1 MASPVPAEDDN
12 IDEDNDFN
20 EDDLQQAGIKLVE
33 FDSED
38 DSDGDYDEFED
49 DQEEELH
56 REAEKRPKLQTG
68 SKYMKGGIFRKK
80 LDDLIMAGELK
91 AKDPVVRLL
100 YDYGFNGLPD
110 WDVSTAKELQEEVA
124 SALAASCDFQDDIE
138 IDKLDPCERGLAE
151 CVKRHLEIQE
161 THGSIVP
168 SSLDPVLK
176 KLTPQQWARQMSTY
190 ITEQR
195 WREVF
200 DYNLEELPDITQ
212 YLSHEPLTTERGV
225 YVAMLIAKDD
235 TQHNHLYAG
244 SGVGERGIR
253 GRQQD
258 RQRKFDGKGAPV
270 LYFEKLMCQKDPTT
284 QAHVRDFPLWG
295 CPLQIPDAEFD
306 RYTRAL
312 FMAVLVHLAEAVV
325 ALRLSGYDGRIKA
338 EGVQALCRLGLN
350 CPRQPWRG
358 TLQHCPLMDG
368 VSIPWPEGVRK
379 ALRVAYLTQYSQD
392 NRDRIKAKYDRLAGT
407 FPCEADPGCRKT
419 FASASA
425 SRQHIHVCR
434 GQLEYSCVLGCGS
447 SSDSPEKMLR
457 HARDW
462 CKYSSSRISVFCPRG
477 CGAKFCESRGA
488 KAHAN
493 SAACIFF
500 NREDLLGIQCPRG
513 CGSRPFDSPLRAVRH
528 ANTGNCP
535 KYTIAWTAVVESGAA
550 VLVPGI
556 GQAREPDLPEVH
568 NDGALQRIKS
578 FLGSL
583 GEDEDLVRWYVD
595 VCGGG
600 GMDEL
605 VGRYTAE
612 LDDK

>member
-1 MASPVPAEDDN
+1 MASPVPAEDD
-12 IDEDNDFN
+12 DTD
-20 EDDLQQAGIKLVE
+20 EDDLRQAGIKLVE

-38 DSDGDYDEFED
+38 DSDGDYDEFDD

-68 SKYMKGGIFRKK
+68 SKYMRGGIFRKK

-110 WDVSTAKELQEEVA
+110 WDVSTARELQEEVA
-124 SALAASCDFQDDIE
+124 SALAASCDFKDDIE

-161 THGSIVP
+161 MHGSIV
-168 SSLDPVLK
+168 SSAVDPVLK
-176 KLTPQQWARQMSTY
+176 KLTPQQWARQMSKY

-195 WREVF
+195 WRKVF

-235 TQHNHLYAG
+235 TQHNHLYVG
-244 SGVGERGIR
+244 SGLGHYGVRER
-253 GRQQD
+253 QKD
-258 RQRKFDGKGAPV
+258 RQRRFDGKAAPV
-270 LYFEKLMCQKDPTT
+270 LFFEKLMCQKDPTT

-295 CPLQIPDAEFD
+295 CPLRIPDAEFD

-312 FMAVLVHLAEAVV
+312 FMAVLGRLAEAVV
-325 ALRLSGYDGRIKA
+325 ALRLSGYDDRIKA

-350 CPRQPWRG
+350 CPRQPWWG
-358 TLQHCPLMDG
+358 TLQHCPLKDR
-368 VSIPWPEGVRK
+368 VPIPWPEGLKKV
-379 ALRVAYLTQYSQD
+379 LRAVYNAQYRQD
-392 NRDRIKAKYDRLAGT
+392 NQIKAEYDRLAGT

-419 FASASA
+419 FSSALA
-425 SRQHIHVCR
+425 SRRHSDVCR
-434 GQLEYSCVLGCGS
+434 GQLEYLCLLGCGY
-447 SSDSPEKMLR
+447 SSDSSEKMLQ
-457 HARDW
+457 HARRW
-462 CKYSSSRISVFCPRG
+462 CKYSPSRISVFCPRG
-477 CGAKFCESRGA
+477 CGAKLRESRSA
-488 KAHAN
+488 KRHAN
-493 SAACIFF
+493 CAACIFF
-500 NREDLLGIQCPRG
+500 NGENLLGIQCPRG

-535 KYTIAWTAVVESGAA
+535 KYTIAWTAVVESDAA

-568 NDGALQRIKS
+568 SDGALQRIKS

-612 LDDK
+612 LDDN